1 MCVYIHIAHIHHI
14 IIYYVFFSYLL
25 EASLY
30 ETNDLGVAR
39 DLWFMARDSP
49 PLTQAVPSGGRSFL
63 IETATVLVCMSW
75 PYGEFRNGQRS
86 LKKLEFP
93 RQKRQWLR
101 TWKCE
106 YIYIY
111 ISVQTA
117 LFEAAA
123 CRLYACLKGS
133 VQLNCQFN
141 TVSKKRPGVFFMLSI
156 FSGIHVSFKQRMVQT
171 RDTFCP
177 FARQPSRT
185 MARTVPR
192 TVGRWSTRVAWHPM
206 AAKTQPWRRPSFL
219 RWHQTDTPDV
229 SPRRRDYLAK
239 YVLSCSNARRVWDLF
254 TTLHHFSPLSSKR
267 FVWIVNSDRDP
278 RR

>member
-1 MCVYIHIAHIHHI
+1 MYVCVRLCMYIYIYIHYTNNISNNHVCIYSYCTYTSYNHILC
-14 IIYYVFFSYLL
+14 FFSYLL

-111 ISVQTA
+111 IGPNSTFWGCCLPPLCMSQRLCAVELSVQ
-117 LFEAAA
+117 
-123 CRLYACLKGS
+123 Y
-133 VQLNCQFN
+133 
-141 TVSKKRPGVFFMLSI
+141 
-156 FSGIHVSFKQRMVQT
+156 SFKE
-171 RDTFCP
+171 
-177 FARQPSRT
+177 AS
-185 MARTVPR
+185 
-192 TVGRWSTRVAWHPM
+192 G
-206 AAKTQPWRRPSFL
+206 SFL
-219 RWHQTDTPDV
+219 HALNIFRHP
-229 SPRRRDYLAK
+229 
-239 YVLSCSNARRVWDLF
+239 C
-254 TTLHHFSPLSSKR
+254 
-267 FVWIVNSDRDP
+267 
-278 RR
+278 

>member
-14 IIYYVFFSYLL
+14 IIYYVFFFSYLL

-111 ISVQTA
+111 RSKQHF
-117 LFEAAA
+117 LRLLPAA
-123 CRLYACLKGS
+123 
-133 VQLNCQFN
+133 FMH
-141 TVSKKRPGVFFMLSI
+141 VSKALCSWIVSSIQFQRSVREFSSCSQYFQASMLASNKGWCKQEI
-156 FSGIHVSFKQRMVQT
+156 HSAHSRGSLQEQWQGQSQEPWEGDSHVSLGIRWQQRHSHEEGPPSCA
-171 RDTFCP
+171 DTK
-177 FARQPSRT
+177 RT
-185 MARTVPR
+185 LLT
-192 TVGRWSTRVAWHPM
+192 
-206 AAKTQPWRRPSFL
+206 
-219 RWHQTDTPDV
+219 
-229 SPRRRDYLAK
+229 
-239 YVLSCSNARRVWDLF
+239 
-254 TTLHHFSPLSSKR
+254 
-267 FVWIVNSDRDP
+267 
-278 RR
+278 

>member
-1 MCVYIHIAHIHHI
+1 MYVYDCVCTYIYIYTIQIIYQIIMCVYIHIAHIHHI

-111 ISVQTA
+111 IGPNSTFWGCCLPPLCMSQRLCAVELSVQ
-117 LFEAAA
+117 
-123 CRLYACLKGS
+123 Y
-133 VQLNCQFN
+133 
-141 TVSKKRPGVFFMLSI
+141 
-156 FSGIHVSFKQRMVQT
+156 SFKE
-171 RDTFCP
+171 
-177 FARQPSRT
+177 AS
-185 MARTVPR
+185 
-192 TVGRWSTRVAWHPM
+192 G
-206 AAKTQPWRRPSFL
+206 SFL
-219 RWHQTDTPDV
+219 HALNIFRHP
-229 SPRRRDYLAK
+229 
-239 YVLSCSNARRVWDLF
+239 C
-254 TTLHHFSPLSSKR
+254 
-267 FVWIVNSDRDP
+267 
-278 RR
+278 